1 MWKGKKNCFIWS
13 ECNANAWLGQL
24 LDNKFSFLSI
34 LLLKALFPTLT
45 FGKTNLLENFITS
58 LDSLFSPL
66 PSIDTLKVSGDF
78 LLSFHPEWET
88 TSFAWSIKCGIKYLA
103 FEMRTWNFSFI
114 HCGFHEPLLPPN
126 HRQAVLHWH
135 FFFFCFLLANVYKSN
150 SHLQWNNIKVYP

>member
-1 MWKGKKNCFIWS
+1 MWKEKKNCFIWS

-66 PSIDTLKVSGDF
+66 PSNDTLKVSGDF

-88 TSFAWSIKCGIKYLA
+88 TSFAWSLDAVSNISPSRWERETFPLSIVVFMNPFFPLTTAKQFYIDT
-103 FEMRTWNFSFI
+103 FFSSVSSSQTFTNRI
-114 HCGFHEPLLPPN
+114 PTFSE
-126 HRQAVLHWH
+126 
-135 FFFFCFLLANVYKSN
+135 
-150 SHLQWNNIKVYP
+150 IT